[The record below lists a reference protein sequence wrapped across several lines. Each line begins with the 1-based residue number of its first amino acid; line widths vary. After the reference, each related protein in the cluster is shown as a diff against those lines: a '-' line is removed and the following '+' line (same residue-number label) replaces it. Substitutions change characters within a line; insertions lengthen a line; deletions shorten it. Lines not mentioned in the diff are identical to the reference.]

1 VDVASLVGV
10 KLGNFRLE
18 RLLGRGRM
26 GVVYLARDEAL
37 LRPTAVKILSWA
49 SPERQGLDPEAWF
62 LAEARN
68 VARINHPHVL
78 QIYGV
83 AKHIPHC
90 YIAMEYADGASAEA
104 WVAEHGPMPPLRATE
119 ILLQTASALQAAH
132 DAGVVHRDVKPG
144 NVLLTSDGG
153 AKLGDFGMAV
163 SVQADASSTTLR
175 AGTPFYTAPEI
186 WRGQFASAAT
196 DIYALGA
203 TFFHL
208 LTGRPPFAS
217 ATLEELM
224 TAHLEAPVPD
234 LQELLPDIPA
244 ACNQVIQRAMAK
256 SSQDRYPSAQA
267 LSWEVRGLVRELN
280 SVVPGARPSRSDH
293 ERLQRPSARIGASDF
308 FGFSVRPFEWVD
320 PLSAPGVGE
329 PFRSMQR
336 TLWEALND
344 TSAHTVFLGGER
356 GSGKTTLAR
365 QLVAMY
371 EPSALVASLCNDEP
385 NTPLQQQVSRAFG
398 LVPSASSKPNGELE
412 GLLNELERTQSSRP
426 NAALLVLDNIGASP
440 ARLTELAV
448 LMQAASKTKS
458 FRMLVLASPEL
469 EGRWSHA
476 GKRDEEL
483 SLRHL
488 MMPPLTARQ
497 TLAYLADW
505 LHFALQPHPHRVLI
519 TPDAGLLVAHRSG
532 GNLARINRIAQHML
546 EAAASERRSVLCAW
560 DAWSAPADTLYPLAS
575 QKLTKPS
582 VWPHRDVLEVL
593 DAQRRSVGIAARRS
607 HPVAESGAP
616 LESQR

>member
-1 VDVASLVGV
+1 LDIANLVGV

-18 RLLGRGRM
+18 QLLGRGRM

-68 VARINHPHVL
+68 VARINHPHVV

-90 YIAMEYADGASAEA
+90 YIAMEYVGGTSAEA
-104 WVAEHGPMPPLRATE
+104 WVAEHGPFSPLRATE

-144 NVLLTSDGG
+144 NVLLTAEGT

-163 SVQADASSTTLR
+163 SAQGNPSSTTLR
-175 AGTPFYTAPEI
+175 AGTPHYTAPEI

-208 LTGRPPFAS
+208 LTGRPPFECT
-217 ATLEELM
+217 TLEELM
-224 TAHLEAPVPD
+224 AAHLDTPVPD
-234 LQELLPDIPA
+234 LRELIPDIPA
-244 ACNQVIQRAMAK
+244 ACNQLIHHAMAK
-256 SSQDRYPSAQA
+256 SPQDRYRSAQT

-280 SVVPGARPSRSDH
+280 SLVPGSAAVRRSDP
-293 ERLQRPSARIGASDF
+293 ESLQPASGRGLVNDF
-308 FGFSVRPFEWVD
+308 FGFVVRPFQWID
-320 PLSAPGVGE
+320 PVSAPGLGE

-336 TLWEALND
+336 ALWEALND
-344 TSAHTVFLGGER
+344 SSAHTVFLNGER
-356 GSGKTTLAR
+356 GSGKTTLAQ
-365 QLVAMY
+365 QLVAKY

-385 NTPLQQQVSRAFG
+385 NKPLQQQVSRAFG
-398 LVPSASSKPNGELE
+398 MVPAPSSKPNGELD
-412 GLLNELERTQSSRP
+412 GLLNELERAQVSRP
-426 NAALLVLDNIGASP
+426 NVALLVLDNVSASP
-440 ARLTELAV
+440 ARLSELAV
-448 LMQAASKTKS
+448 LMQAASKTKA
-458 FRMLVLASPEL
+458 FRMLVIASPEL
-469 EGRWSHA
+469 QERWSRA

-483 SLRHL
+483 GLRQL
-488 MMPPLTARQ
+488 FMPPLTPRQ
-497 TLAYLADW
+497 TLEYMADW
-505 LHFALQPHPHRVLI
+505 LHCALQPHPHRVMV

-532 GNLARINRIAQHML
+532 GNLARINRIAQRML
-546 EAAASERRSVLCAW
+546 EAASSERRSVLCSW
-560 DAWSAPADTLYPLAS
+560 DAWMAPADTLYPLPQLKQTRPFA
-575 QKLTKPS
+575 
-582 VWPHRDVLEVL
+582 WPGRDVLEVL
-593 DAQRRSVGIAARRS
+593 NAERQNAGIAPRRFR
-607 HPVAESGAP
+607 PVAESGET
-616 LESQR
+616 L